1 MRELFE
7 VRVNR
12 QPMLVDAATTVA
24 AAILQSGVYVF
35 RTSISGT
42 PRGPLCGMGICAE
55 CRATIDGIA
64 GEFTCQRLCEPGM
77 EIETEADRNGTPS
90 PHGGPHA

>member
-7 VRVNR
+7 VRVNG

-24 AAILQSGVYVF
+24 AAILQSGVYAF
-35 RTSISGT
+35 RTPVSGT

-55 CRATIDGIA
+55 CRATVNGIA

-77 EIETEADRNGTPS
+77 RIETESLSNMEER
-90 PHGGPHA
+90 

>member
-7 VRVNR
+7 VRINR
-12 QPMLVDAATTVA
+12 QPMLVDATTTVA
-24 AAILQSGVYVF
+24 AAILQLGTHAF
-35 RTSISGT
+35 RLSVGGG

-55 CRATIDGIA
+55 CRATIDGVA

-77 EIETEADRNGTPS
+77 EIETELLVRAEGR
-90 PHGGPHA
+90 